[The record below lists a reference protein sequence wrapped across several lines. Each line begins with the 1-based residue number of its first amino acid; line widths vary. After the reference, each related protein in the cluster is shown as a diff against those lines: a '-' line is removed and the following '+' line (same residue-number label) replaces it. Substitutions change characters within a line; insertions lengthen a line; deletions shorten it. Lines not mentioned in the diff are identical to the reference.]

1 MDRLI
6 YTAMSGAKQVVLQ
19 QAGVAQNLANAT
31 TTGYRAM
38 EHRFRAVPVLGEGAP
53 TRAFAADA
61 SVADV
66 FEQGPIAITGRPLD
80 VAIDGA
86 GWITVQAAD
95 GREAY
100 TRAGNLKT
108 DANGLLQTSSGF
120 NVVGEGGPLSLP
132 PDNNIVI
139 AADGTVSSIPR
150 FGAGA
155 VNSVNVVGRMKLV
168 NPPESDL
175 LRGDDGLFR
184 TRNGIDALADEDVK
198 LVPAALEGS
207 NVNSV
212 DAMVRMI
219 SLARQFEMQI
229 KMLQTADTNAQ
240 AASQILSMNR

>member
-6 YTAMSGAKQVVLQ
+6 YTAMSGAKQVFLQ

-31 TTGYRAM
+31 TIGYRAM

-61 SVADV
+61 SVADA
-66 FEQGPIAITGRPLD
+66 FEQGPITVTGRPLD
-80 VAIDGA
+80 VAVDGN
-86 GWITVQAAD
+86 GWIAVQAAD

-100 TRAGNLKT
+100 TRAGNLRT
-108 DANGLLQTSSGF
+108 DANGVLQTTSGF
-120 NVVGEGGPLSLP
+120 NVAGEGGAISLP
-132 PDNNIVI
+132 PDNNIAI
-139 AADGTVSSIPR
+139 ATDGTVSSIPR
-150 FGAGA
+150 VGAGA
-155 VNSVNVVGRMKLV
+155 INGVNVVGRIKLV

-175 LRGDDGLFR
+175 VRGDDGLFR
-184 TRNGIDALADEDVK
+184 TRNGIDALADENVK
-198 LVPAALEGS
+198 LAPEALEGS

-229 KMLQTADTNAQ
+229 KMLQTADANART
-240 AASQILSMNR
+240 ASQLLSMNR